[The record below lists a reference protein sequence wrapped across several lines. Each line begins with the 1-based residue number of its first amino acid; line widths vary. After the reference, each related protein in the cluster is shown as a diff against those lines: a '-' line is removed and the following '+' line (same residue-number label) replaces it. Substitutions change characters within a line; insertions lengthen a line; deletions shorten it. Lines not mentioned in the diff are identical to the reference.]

1 MVSVVE
7 LNVND
12 LRVLSFG
19 KYLLQQAQSQAKLS
33 HPLNS
38 AAVMSAQDAIELFLT
53 VLANKYEINADKV
66 RFMEYW
72 ECLAKKG
79 VQLQYKEEMRHLNSC
94 RVSIKHSGAF
104 ASTEDIDRALNFADL
119 FIRDVVERV
128 FSTSFDDLSLI
139 QFIAYEEV
147 RDLLNE
153 AQQALHQNDY
163 VCTLEKA
170 AEAFSALL
178 DNYIDSRKVH
188 PWDNAY
194 RFSQLGA
201 FDTGFNLM
209 KTANGDIP
217 RYIDRVSESINALS
231 KAVKVL
237 ALGIDFDSFEH
248 FKMITPEVYSFAG
261 ASRTPCWLA
270 ETREAVS
277 DNSSCAEWALNFVI
291 ETAVALSS
299 RPAPAKLTS
308 FSDDFLQTA
317 G

>member
-33 HPLNS
+33 PPLNS

-53 VLANKYEINADKV
+53 VLANKCEINADKV

-72 ECLAKKG
+72 ERLADKG

-119 FIRDVVERV
+119 FIRDVVERE
-128 FSTSFDDLSLI
+128 FSTSYDDLSLI

-147 RDLLNE
+147 RGLLNE
-153 AQQALHQNDY
+153 AQQFLRQSDY

-170 AEAFSALL
+170 AEAFSVLL

-188 PWDNAY
+188 PWDDAY

-201 FDTGFNLM
+201 FDTGFNLT
-209 KTANGDIP
+209 KTANGDIS
-217 RYIDRVSESINALS
+217 RYIDRVSKSINALS
-231 KAVKVL
+231 EAVKVL
-237 ALGIDFDSFEH
+237 ALGINFDSYEH

-261 ASRTPCWLA
+261 AKRTPYWLA

-277 DNSSCAEWALNFVI
+277 DNSSCAEWALNFVV
-291 ETAVALSS
+291 ETAIALSS

-308 FSDDFLQTA
+308 FSDNFLQESE
-317 G
+317 